1 MKLFIVGQ
9 GRHGKDTVA
18 EFVRENYGL
27 TFESS
32 SMFCAEHVV
41 TPWLEKMGITY
52 DSLEEC
58 YEDRVNHRMDWYA
71 AIRAYNEKD
80 EARLSTAIF
89 AKYDMYV
96 GIRSR
101 VEFLAAKHLS
111 DLAIWV
117 EASDRWTAIDPSCK
131 ILRGDCDISVDNNG
145 TIDELWGR
153 LTRLFDNL
161 DPNSTLISDAE

>member
-1 MKLFIVGQ
+1 VKLFIVGQ
-9 GRHGKDTVA
+9 GRHGKDTIA

-41 TPWLEKMGITY
+41 TPWLEKMGIIY

-58 YEDRVNHRMDWYA
+58 YEDRVNHRMDWYE
-71 AIRAYNEKD
+71 AIRSYNKD
-80 EARLSTAIF
+80 DESKLSTAIF
-89 AKYDMYV
+89 AQYDMYV

-117 EASDRWTAIDPSCK
+117 EASDRWPDVDPSCK
-131 ILRGDCDISVDNNG
+131 ILQGDCDISVDNNG
-145 TIDELWGR
+145 TIEELYGR

-161 DPNSTLISDAE
+161 DPNSTLILNAV